1 MGHARRGG
9 ERAMTIENVAML
21 ATVCLLAIAVWWVDS
36 RALRDLASTPDHQL
50 QRFDRRT
57 WVLLILFLF
66 PGRRDA
72 LPDVRQGPA
81 WPVLVGHQETP
92 TVRQSPRTRT
102 ATASLMDGWSRSI
115 GQAHPA
121 PRRTA

>member
-1 MGHARRGG
+1 
-9 ERAMTIENVAML
+9 MTIENVAML

-66 PGRRDA
+66 PVDAMLYLMYGKGR
-72 LPDVRQGPA
+72 P
-81 WPVLVGHQETP
+81 
-92 TVRQSPRTRT
+92 
-102 ATASLMDGWSRSI
+102 
-115 GQAHPA
+115 GQYS
-121 PRRTA
+121 